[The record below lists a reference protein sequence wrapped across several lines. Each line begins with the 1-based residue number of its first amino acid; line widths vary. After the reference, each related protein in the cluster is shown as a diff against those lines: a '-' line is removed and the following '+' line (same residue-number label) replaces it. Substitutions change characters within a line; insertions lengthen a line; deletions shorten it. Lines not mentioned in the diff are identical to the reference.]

1 MRSVVLVVLTVVTGA
16 VAAQPAI
23 DSGRVRF
30 ALDSVA
36 ASLPWF
42 QRAVREEPGSADAWS
57 WLGEVHRR
65 LENLDSA
72 DICARRALAI
82 DPCNTYAFAT
92 LGDAYNPQY
101 SSWRGVNGDST
112 RAFSLA
118 AARCDPRNGNAW
130 FSIWHN
136 ALVDGDTALEH
147 RALTSL
153 YRSGYILPSA
163 YAIAR
168 WFLQFLPPDAVVLSS
183 GDMDTYPLLALQ
195 AGTGFRTDVAV
206 VNTSL
211 LNESGYARRI
221 AARLAILSDSE
232 LWRVDSLY
240 PFYVRDSFVVTVS
253 DQMIRMMRAR
263 ASGLPARR
271 PFCLLLT
278 TDTRDVPLDPLE
290 HVVWSGTYGIVVDST
305 PPSQEDTA
313 RMAQAIAA
321 LDEETMCGP
330 IVSPDSRQSAL
341 LANQTSLLR
350 SVIAVIAH
358 YAYVLNSRG
367 DIQDGTKILAA
378 LRLGRHMAKR
388 GGVENDASV
397 GFINQ
402 MLDEAAKQGFDVK

>member
-1 MRSVVLVVLTVVTGA
+1 MRSVVFILLIVVTGA

-57 WLGEVHRR
+57 WLGEVHLR

-82 DPCNTYAFAT
+82 DPCNTYALAT

-101 SSWRGVNGDST
+101 SSWRGVNADST

-118 AARCDPRNGNAW
+118 AVRCDPRNGNAW

-147 RALTSL
+147 RALASL
-153 YRSGYILPSA
+153 YRSGYIMPSA
-163 YAIAR
+163 YAIAG
-168 WFLQFLPPDAVVLSS
+168 WFLQFLPPSAVVLTS

-195 AGTGFRTDVAV
+195 AGTGLRTDVSV

-211 LNESGYARRI
+211 LNEPQYAHRI
-221 AARLAILSDSE
+221 AARLALVPDSL
-232 LWRVDSLY
+232 LWHIDSLY
-240 PFYVRDSFVVTVS
+240 PFYMRDSFVVTVS
-253 DQMIRMMRAR
+253 MQMCRMLLAR
-263 ASGLPARR
+263 FGGSARR
-271 PFCLLLT
+271 PLCLLPT
-278 TDTRDVPLDPLE
+278 TDDRDLPLDSLQ
-290 HVVWSGTYGIVVDST
+290 HVVWSGAYGIVVDST
-305 PPSQEDTA
+305 PPAQEDTA
-313 RMAQAIAA
+313 RMALAIAA
-321 LDEETMCGP
+321 LDENTMCGP
-330 IVSPDSRQSAL
+330 TISFASRQSPL
-341 LANQTSLLR
+341 LASQMMLLR
-350 SVIAVIAH
+350 NVVAVIAH
-358 YAYVLNSRG
+358 YAYALNARG
-367 DIQDGTKILAA
+367 DVHDATNVLAA

-388 GGVENDASV
+388 GGIEDDRSAAY
-397 GFINQ
+397 INE
-402 MLDEAAKQGFDVK
+402 MLDDAAKQGYDVK